1 VTGRPV
7 NGFVPENDGS
17 FVILTH
23 KPGKR
28 FYGEAGFG
36 GNEIMRISTDGDEE
50 YLTKEDTPFSID
62 GVFQKDGKVHFTTA
76 TGVGMMNFDVFT
88 YLIEDNGML
97 TVTNFNAGRPEV
109 MNGFTWENPDG
120 YKAAY
125 IEAEQ
130 KRIEE
135 LGY

>member
-1 VTGRPV
+1 
-7 NGFVPENDGS
+7 

-28 FYGEAGFG
+28 YSGMVHFG

-50 YLTKEDTPFSID
+50 YLTKENMPFSID
-62 GVFQKDGKVHFTTA
+62 GVFKKDGKVHFTTA

-88 YLIEDNGML
+88 YRIEDSGRL
-97 TVTNFNAGRPEV
+97 TVTDFNAGRPEV
-109 MNGFTWENPDG
+109 MNGFSWDNPDA
-120 YKAAY
+120 YKAGY